1 MIQYKAMYTIYIV
14 EDDQTIANSL
24 KKHLESWDFTVYC
37 THDFKQILDEFILC
51 RAHLVLMDITLPF
64 YNGYHWCT
72 KIREVSKVPVIFLS
86 SSADNM
92 NVLMAINTGADDFI
106 AKPFDLQVLTA
117 KIQALLRRTYSFTP
131 RSELLAHKDMI
142 LNIDDGSFT
151 YNEKR
156 YELTKNEFRIL
167 LTLFENKG
175 KIVSRD
181 ALMNRLWSE
190 DCFVDD
196 NTLTV
201 NVNRLRKK
209 LEDAGTRGVI
219 GTKKGEGYI
228 V

>member
-1 MIQYKAMYTIYIV
+1 MYTIFIV
-14 EDDQTIANSL
+14 EDDQTIASSL
-24 KKHLESWDFTVYC
+24 QKHLESWDFTVYC
-37 THDFKQILDEFILC
+37 ALDFKDILSEFTSAK
-51 RAHLVLMDITLPF
+51 AHLVLMDITLPCF
-64 YNGYHWCT
+64 NGYHWCT

-92 NVLMAINTGADDFI
+92 NILMAINMGADDFI
-106 AKPFDLQVLTA
+106 AKPFDLHVLTA

-131 RSELLAHKDMI
+131 RSELLAHKGLI
-142 LNIDDGSFT
+142 LNTDDASFT
-151 YNEKR
+151 ALDKR

-167 LTLFENKG
+167 LTLVENKNT
-175 KIVSRD
+175 IVSRD
-181 ALMNRLWSE
+181 SLMNRLWSD

-209 LEDAGTRGVI
+209 IEEAGFPDFI
-219 GTKKGEGYI
+219 HTKKGQGYI

>member
-1 MIQYKAMYTIYIV
+1 
-14 EDDQTIANSL
+14 
-24 KKHLESWDFTVYC
+24 
-37 THDFKQILDEFILC
+37 
-51 RAHLVLMDITLPF
+51 
-64 YNGYHWCT
+64 
-72 KIREVSKVPVIFLS
+72 
-86 SSADNM
+86 
-92 NVLMAINTGADDFI
+92 
-106 AKPFDLQVLTA
+106 
-117 KIQALLRRTYSFTP
+117 
-131 RSELLAHKDMI
+131 MI

-156 YELTKNEFRIL
+156 FELTKNEFRIL

-181 ALMNRLWSE
+181 TLMNRLWSD

-209 LEDAGTRGVI
+209 LEDAGNKGFI

>member
-1 MIQYKAMYTIYIV
+1 MYTIFII
-14 EDDQTIANSL
+14 EDDQTIADSL

-37 THDFKQILDEFILC
+37 ASDFKDILGEFSRLKP
-51 RAHLVLMDITLPF
+51 HLVLMDITLPF

-72 KIREVSKVPVIFLS
+72 KIREMSKVPIIFLS

-92 NVLMAINTGADDFI
+92 NVLMAINMGADDFI
-106 AKPFDLQVLTA
+106 AKPFDFQVLTA

-131 RSELLAHKDMI
+131 RSEILAHKNLL
-142 LNIDDGSFT
+142 LNIDNGSFS
-151 YNEKR
+151 YDEKHH
-156 YELTKNEFRIL
+156 ELTKNEFRIL
-167 LTLFENKG
+167 LTLLENKG

-181 ALMNRLWSE
+181 LLMNKLWSDE
-190 DCFVDD
+190 CFVDD

-209 LEDAGTRGVI
+209 LEDAGLCNFI
-219 GTKKGEGYI
+219 STKKGQGYL

>member
-1 MIQYKAMYTIYIV
+1 MYSIFIV
-14 EDDQTIANSL
+14 EDDETIAHSL
-24 KKHLESWDFTVYC
+24 KKHLESWDFTVFC
-37 THDFKQILDEFILC
+37 AGNFKEVIEEFTSC
-51 RAHLVLMDITLPF
+51 KPHLVLMDITLPF
-64 YNGYHWCT
+64 YNGYHWCA
-72 KIREVSKVPVIFLS
+72 KIREVSKVPVMFLS

-92 NVLMAINTGADDFI
+92 NVLMAINMGADDFI
-106 AKPFDLQVLTA
+106 AKPFDLHILTA
-117 KIQALLRRTYSFTP
+117 KVQALLRRTYSFTP
-131 RSELLAHKDMI
+131 RSEILAHKGMI

-156 YELTKNEFRIL
+156 FELTKNEFRIL

-181 ALMNRLWSE
+181 TLMNRLWSD

-209 LEDAGTRGVI
+209 LEDAGNKGFI

>member
-1 MIQYKAMYTIYIV
+1 LIQYKAMYTIYIV

-131 RSELLAHKDMI
+131 HSQILAHKDLL
-142 LNIDDGSFT
+142 LNIDNASFS
-151 YNEKR
+151 YHDKHR
-156 YELTKNEFRIL
+156 ELTKNEFRIL
-167 LTLFENKG
+167 YTLIEHKG

-181 ALMNRLWSE
+181 LLMNRLWSD

-209 LEDAGTRGVI
+209 LEEAGLAGFI
-219 GTKKGEGYI
+219 CTKKGQGYI